1 VFYLFL
7 SPHKKYEM
15 FFNRKKCSIF
25 LILILIIVIVNNIK
39 IINYVNK
46 KFNCDRQMELHEI
59 NDDFLKVRFPHV
71 FETLPHLKNNIKN
84 YFKPKYVVTQYRH
97 NVSIVIGV
105 STMKRQNATYLDK
118 MLDSLFDSMTND
130 ERSQVLVVLLIAEVS
145 KLLLI
150 SSN

>member
-1 VFYLFL
+1 MVLYLL
-7 SPHKKYEM
+7 VNK
-15 FFNRKKCSIF
+15 F
-25 LILILIIVIVNNIK
+25 LILKNFLNFLNASVR
-39 IINYVNK
+39 Y
-46 KFNCDRQMELHEI
+46 
-59 NDDFLKVRFPHV
+59 DFLKVRFPHV
-71 FETLPHLKNNIKN
+71 FETLPYLKNNIKN
-84 YFKPKYVVTQYRH
+84 YFKPKYIVTQYRH